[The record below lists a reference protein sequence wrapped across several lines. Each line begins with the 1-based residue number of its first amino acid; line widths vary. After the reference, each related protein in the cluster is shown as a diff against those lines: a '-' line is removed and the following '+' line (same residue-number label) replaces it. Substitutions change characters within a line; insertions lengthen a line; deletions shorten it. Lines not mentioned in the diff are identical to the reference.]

1 VLRSLLSAACLIALL
16 GSSYGQNCPADKH
29 NSPST
34 ISPIRRVLFRHASL
48 LPPQARQEITKALRA
63 ETSSISGDMTGVAD
77 EASERVRA
85 AYQNEGYFKAE
96 VTAKAVPVAEDST
109 GRYDI
114 AIKVFVEGKQ
124 YRLGDLRLIHMTAF
138 SEPELRD
145 VFLIQRGEIFSREKI
160 SKGLEELRRV
170 YGREGYINFTAV
182 PDTVFD
188 ENNDSINL
196 EIDVDEGKQFRLR
209 SVEVLGG
216 DAETKARV
224 LNDLAVKP
232 GDVYNSAEWVRSME
246 KFPTLTE
253 NSDVVAKR
261 LDERDGWVDMVLDF
275 RKPAPCTI
283 DLSAPG
289 AIELR
294 KPTSVP

>member
-1 VLRSLLSAACLIALL
+1 LRSLLSAACLIALL
-16 GSSYGQNCPADKH
+16 GSSKGQNCPADKH

-34 ISPIRRVLFRHASL
+34 ISPIRRVLFRNASL

-63 ETSSISGDMTGVAD
+63 ETSSISGDRTGVAE

-114 AIKVFVEGKQ
+114 AIKVLVEGKQ

-209 SVEVLGG
+209 SVEVLGV

-232 GDVYNSAEWVRSME
+232 GDVYNSAEWAEWVRSIE
-246 KFPTLTE
+246 KFPTLT
-253 NSDVVAKR
+253 
-261 LDERDGWVDMVLDF
+261 
-275 RKPAPCTI
+275 
-283 DLSAPG
+283 
-289 AIELR
+289 
-294 KPTSVP
+294 